1 MNIDII
7 LVEPAIAQNIGFVAR
22 SIEVYSITN
31 NLVIINPPEDY
42 LTASMITA
50 VGCGHHIIKAHNAQ
64 TFADISCEYNTLI
77 GTTRRTGGL
86 RYPLYTP
93 VQIAQFVTENLANER
108 IGLVFGREDNGLYND
123 ELDKCRIL
131 SSIPSA
137 SATLSLNLSHAVTIY
152 LDALFQANRVLSKR
166 EKGKGMQIADEYS
179 INQLA
184 AHAMRLL
191 EKSRFIKYGF
201 KSLERTIQ
209 HLLKKPIVE
218 KKDITLLHAICYHL
232 EKFIDK
238 PKQ

>member
-7 LVEPAIAQNIGFVAR
+7 LVEPAIPENIGFVAR

-31 NLVIINPPEDY
+31 NLVIINPPENY

-50 VGCGHHIIKAHNAQ
+50 VGCGQHIIKANIAK
-64 TFADISCEYNTLI
+64 TFADIYLEYNTLI

-93 VQIAQFVTENLANER
+93 TQIAQFITENLTNER
-108 IGLVFGREDNGLYND
+108 IGLVFGREDNGLCND

-152 LDALFQANRVLSKR
+152 LDALYQANRMLPKN
-166 EKGKGMQIADEYS
+166 EKENSMQIADEYS
-179 INQLA
+179 INQLVT
-184 AHAMRLL
+184 HAMRLL
-191 EKSRFIKYGF
+191 EKSHFIKYGF
-201 KSLERTIQ
+201 KSLERTLQ
-209 HLLKKPIVE
+209 HLIKKPIVE